1 MAVGAALSPSSVLIG
16 SLGLAVPAY
25 ASIEVEPNDYEGL

>member
-1 MAVGAALSPSSVLIG
+1 MAVGTALSLIG

>member
-1 MAVGAALSPSSVLIG
+1 MAVGAALSLIG